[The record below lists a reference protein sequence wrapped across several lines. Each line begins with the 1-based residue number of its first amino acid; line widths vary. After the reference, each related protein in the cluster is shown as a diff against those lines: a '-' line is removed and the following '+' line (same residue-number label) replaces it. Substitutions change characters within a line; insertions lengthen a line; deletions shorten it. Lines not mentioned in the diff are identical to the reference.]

1 MQKTFFCIHIYVW
14 LSLTSSLP
22 ISAFTLLV
30 RAPQAKIFCLE
41 ECLVLQKGQDV
52 NKSMLTDTRRMA
64 AAQTLVPSYHSP
76 VGVLRGCRAPVW
88 CPDGS
93 QTFQWWRVTF
103 ARVRGLRSGLVPLS
117 EAYSPPLA
125 SWRGSQNARQHEEYV
140 EQRKNERKRAS
151 GREGDPLIY
160 LLNIYHAC
168 AKLGADR
175 KCLNF
180 FLQGFRGYNK
190 LLYSPPP
197 VVCWKKKKK
206 SYSRVQKTFF
216 CRNSRVQKTF
226 FCGNKSAENFFLQ
239 WKSAENFFLQGGG
252 AHSYICVSPYG
263 RTPLSSLDPNP
274 ELVLPFLDFYLL

>member
-1 MQKTFFCIHIYVW
+1 M
-14 LSLTSSLP
+14 SSP
-22 ISAFTLLV
+22 TK
-30 RAPQAKIFCLE
+30 R
-41 ECLVLQKGQDV
+41 QDV

-64 AAQTLVPSYHSP
+64 AAQILVPSYHSP

-175 KCLNF
+175 KCLKF

-190 LLYSPPP
+190 LLYSPLP
-197 VVCWKKKKK
+197 VVCWKKKKILFK
-206 SYSRVQKTFF
+206 
-216 CRNSRVQKTF
+216 
-226 FCGNKSAENFFLQ
+226 GAENFFFQ
-239 WKSAENFFLQGGG
+239 EFKCAKNFFF
-252 AHSYICVSPYG
+252 
-263 RTPLSSLDPNP
+263 RK
-274 ELVLPFLDFYLL
+274 